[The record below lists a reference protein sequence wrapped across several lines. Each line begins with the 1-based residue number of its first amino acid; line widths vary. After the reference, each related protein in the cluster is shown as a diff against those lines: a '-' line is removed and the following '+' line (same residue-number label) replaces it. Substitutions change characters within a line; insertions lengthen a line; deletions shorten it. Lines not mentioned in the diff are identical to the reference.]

1 MGIEKDYLMRQIM
14 MLFEVV
20 QKILRHRKKGE
31 TKPALDQVK
40 YFYQTLKI
48 DKNVESL
55 GIEELFEFLEK
66 DKNLTNE
73 QIEMVAFVLKEQG
86 ELESN
91 KEQGLDY
98 FRKSYFLLKKVERE
112 SITFS
117 MDRQMKISELREY
130 LN

>member
-1 MGIEKDYLMRQIM
+1 MGIEKDYLMRQMM
-14 MLFEVV
+14 MLFEVI
-20 QKILRHRKKGE
+20 QKILRYRKNGE
-31 TKPALDQVK
+31 IKPALDQIK

-48 DKNVESL
+48 DKDIESL
-55 GIEELFEFLEK
+55 GIEELLEFLGK

-91 KEQGLDY
+91 KEQRLDY

-117 MDRQMKISELREY
+117 MNRQMKISELREF